1 MDWSFIISFAS
12 TLVILLDPPG
22 NAPVVHSL
30 IQKQPVERRRW
41 IIIREM
47 LFVLALLLLFFI
59 AGRWIMDWLHLSR
72 FTLRFAGGILLF
84 LTALGMIFPTISVLG
99 GGEAKED
106 GEAVQR
112 EIFIVPVAVPLVVGP
127 AAISVVMDAS
137 IGADGMHMLSCL
149 IAISVAWL
157 ITVMGF
163 LCSEKLLRMLGDKG
177 ALVIMRLM
185 GMLLVLL
192 AVEMFMK
199 GITDYIMTL
208 S

>member
-30 IQKQPVERRRW
+30 IQEQPVARRRW

-47 LFVLALLLLFFI
+47 LFVLALLLLFFF

-72 FTLRFAGGILLF
+72 FTLRFSGGILLF
-84 LTALGMIFPTISVLG
+84 LTALGMIFPSISVLG
-99 GGEAKED
+99 GGEGQKEQ
-106 GEAVQR
+106 ESARR

-137 IGADGMHMLSCL
+137 IGADWLQMLSCL
-149 IAISVAWL
+149 IAIAVAWF
-157 ITVMGF
+157 ITVVGF

-199 GITDYIMTL
+199 GITDYLTTL